1 MLKLIDFEARNYHR
15 FMLGMEGIKIKPDSD
30 RMVIIGPNGSGKTS
44 LLEIMAAYPPQA
56 PAFHS
61 NGYVR
66 NKFTDESGNIFEMI
80 ADFSNAKKYQFLRNG
95 DNLNE
100 GGTMGVQEELML
112 EHLGIDSFVNAI
124 ATNQLHFHQLS
135 PTKREEYLNR
145 ISGIDLTVAYKLF
158 NEAKRSLRDT
168 TGALKMLNTDL
179 MQAMPRLIEE
189 SERVQMED
197 RLLALN
203 ERLTHLYKECYDPSM
218 DEHAMSPAAGQRL
231 CDEYEIATHE
241 LKEAFK
247 NNHPKGVYGF
257 KSREAYLAK
266 EQELLGRI
274 EVINNA
280 LIMARRNFDSLSE
293 IYHKLFDNSQDN
305 VENIEEEIQFLKTR
319 LGELNNFPFLHRP
332 TTAYK
337 DPERTHKELEAMSQ
351 VYIERLCNLPPE
363 LSKKADRAELQL
375 LQTKV
380 LKGDELYLRYETTL
394 NRLINRKEHI
404 ESSKNLHCPKCKY
417 KWNPESSEQELT
429 KINEEIEQGTQAKEA
444 LLKTQGKYKEKIAQ
458 IQTLLEA
465 AYEVA
470 ALEKGV
476 YDGENVFAFIRTNH
490 SWGTNPNDAVMAFTR
505 IVADVA
511 QLAEIHKVQV
521 RLNDLTAILNRLN
534 ECDVGGV
541 SSLKGRMAELETE
554 VSNLT
559 YERISLDERLKFI
572 RANANAFHNFE
583 ADINNRIERLETMRT
598 RIANYSCYLLNN
610 AVKKEIEEIN
620 TNMASLSESIRTA
633 NEVKSTVA
641 HLKDSIAKQ
650 EARRDGFMLIIDELS
665 PKAGLIAE
673 QLSEFVNNFISMV
686 NEVLSVV
693 CSYHFRIL
701 PCKTNSESIDYV
713 FPVEIA
719 DTPKPVD
726 DIRNLSDGQTTMI
739 KFAFKIV
746 SLLCKGVSGIPLW
759 VDEVDRELSPDHKIK
774 MINYIRNL
782 IDDGVFSQL
791 FIISHHESTHGALP
805 DYDVVDLSPIKG
817 HPDYNKVAEI
827 Y

>member
-1 MLKLIDFEARNYHR
+1 MFKLIDFEARNYYR

-30 RMVIIGPNGSGKTS
+30 RLVVIGPNGSGKTS

-66 NKFTDESGNIFEMI
+66 NKFTDSANNTLEMI
-80 ADFSNAKKYQFLRNG
+80 ADFSSPKKYQFLLNG
-95 DNLNE
+95 ENLNE

-112 EHLGIDSFVNAI
+112 EHLGIDSFINQI
-124 ATNQLHFHQLS
+124 MTNQLHFHALTPS
-135 PTKREEYLNR
+135 KREDYLNR

-168 TGALKMLNTDL
+168 TGALKVLNTDL
-179 MQAMPRLIEE
+179 MQMMPRLIDET
-189 SERVQMED
+189 ERVQMEE
-197 RLLALN
+197 RLIKLN

-218 DEHAMSPAAGQRL
+218 DAYALTPANGQRL
-231 CDEYEIATHE
+231 CDQFELATYE
-241 LKEAFK
+241 LKETFK
-247 NNHPKGVYGF
+247 NKHPKGVYGF
-257 KSREAYLAK
+257 KDRDGYLTK

-280 LIMARRNFDSLSE
+280 LVMARRNFDSLSE

-305 VENIEEEIQFLKTR
+305 LVNIEEEIQFLEKR
-319 LGELNNFPFLHRP
+319 RNELSCFEFLHRP
-332 TTAYK
+332 EQAYK
-337 DPERTHKELEAMSQ
+337 DPERTHKELDAMSQ
-351 VYIERLCNLPPE
+351 QYIEMLCNLPVG
-363 LSKKADRAELQL
+363 LSTKADRARLQL

-380 LKGDELYLRYETTL
+380 IKNDDLYLRYESTL

-404 ESSKNLHCPKCKY
+404 ESSKNLHCPKCQY
-417 KWNPESSEQELT
+417 KWNPESSGKELETIEQQIEEGSKAKADLVKEQEGL
-429 KINEEIEQGTQAKEA
+429 KAEIAE
-444 LLKTQGKYKEKIAQ
+444 

-465 AYEVA
+465 AFQVA

-476 YDGENVFAFIRTNH
+476 YDGENVFSFIRANH
-490 SWGTNPNDAVMAFTR
+490 SWGTNPNDTVMAFTR
-505 IVADVA
+505 IVSDVA
-511 QLAEIHKVQV
+511 QLAEIRKVEV
-521 RLNDLTAILNRLN
+521 RLNDLKVILSRLN

-541 SSLKGRMAELETE
+541 SSLKSRLEELEHE

-559 YERISLDERLKFI
+559 YERITLDDRLKMM
-572 RANANAFHNFE
+572 RANASAFHNFE
-583 ADINNRIERLETMRT
+583 SDINHRIEQVEDLRK
-598 RIANYSCYLLNN
+598 RIANYSCYLLNE
-610 AVKKEIEEIN
+610 AIKKEIDE
-620 TNMASLSESIRTA
+620 TNNNIASLSESIRTA
-633 NEVKSTVA
+633 NEVKQTVER
-641 HLKDSIAKQ
+641 LKESIAKQ
-650 EARRDGFMLIIDELS
+650 EARKEGFALIVDELS

-673 QLSEFVNNFISMV
+673 QLSEFVGNFVSMV
-686 NEVLSVV
+686 NEVLASV

-701 PCKTNSESIDYV
+701 PCKTNSETIDYI

-719 DTPKPVD
+719 DSPKVVD
-726 DIRNLSDGQTTMI
+726 DISKLSDGQTTMV
-739 KFAFKIV
+739 KFACKIV
-746 SLLCKGVSGIPLW
+746 SLLCAGASGHPLW
-759 VDEVDRELSPDHKIK
+759 VDEVDRELSPDHKIM